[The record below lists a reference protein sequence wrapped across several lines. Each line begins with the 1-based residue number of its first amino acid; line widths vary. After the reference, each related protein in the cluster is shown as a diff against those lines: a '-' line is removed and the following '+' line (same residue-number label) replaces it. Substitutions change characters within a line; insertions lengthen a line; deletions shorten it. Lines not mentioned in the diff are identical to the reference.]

1 MNELKLNELK
11 KRTSVNELSKESS
24 ISHQFLHLILTGKSK
39 ARPEIAKTLAMN
51 ACRLTKLDIY
61 EPHDFNP
68 TLSPAIKNLC
78 DDVRFIVTDLK
89 RRQEE
94 RGTVVELLEEHPD
107 DLELLQAFYE
117 CVWDGVPVLIHGP
130 SRLIELD
137 DFLELDDFSEK
148 L

>member
-1 MNELKLNELK
+1 MNELKLQELK
-11 KRTSVNELSKESS
+11 NRTSIEELSKLSS
-24 ISHQFLHLILTGKSK
+24 ISTQGLYKILKGKYFP
-39 ARPEIAKTLAMN
+39 RPEIAKSLAMN
-51 ACRLTKLDIY
+51 ACLLTKLDIY

-68 TLSPAIKNLC
+68 NLSPALKNLC
-78 DDVRFIVTDLK
+78 DDVKFIITDLK
-89 RRQEE
+89 RRSEE

-107 DLELLQAFYE
+107 DLELLQAFFE

-137 DFLELDDFSEK
+137 DFLEPDDFSEK